1 MVAQSS
7 VSSASPS
14 DGEDDTSRL
23 HIRGI
28 KEMPAGQDEE
38 LATIF
43 REMRRAANVPREK
56 MARRLETSIETLDAL
71 ESGAIFA
78 LPPWPEL
85 SRIVTAYAA
94 MLGLDSRPLLRRL
107 EAQLFPDEGL
117 AAVSPPIEAAST
129 PAPAPA
135 PASAAPIPAP
145 EVTQTA
151 KPSGPPMPP
160 SAASP
165 VATPAPAPPDTA
177 PSPPDAAMPPPE
189 AKAPAQPSGTAQAT
203 GEKVQPQYRMEDA
216 AFISPEVE
224 APPKR
229 NSGYLKRALTWLV
242 LIGFIAALGSG
253 VWYAAQR
260 PQMVWSAL
268 DTLPDPIP
276 GAVRSVWKFMRPL
289 EGKAVNPQITDPD
302 NRKSDKLP

>member
-117 AAVSPPIEAAST
+117 AVVSPPIEAAST
-129 PAPAPA
+129 PAPA

-165 VATPAPAPPDTA
+165 IVTPAPAPPDAA

-189 AKAPAQPSGTAQAT
+189 AKAPAQPSGTAQAA

-216 AFISPEVE
+216 AYISPEVE

-229 NSGYLKRALTWLV
+229 KSGSLKRALTWLV

-276 GAVRSVWKFMRPL
+276 GSVRGVWKFMRPL
-289 EGKAVNPQITDPD
+289 EGIAVNPQLTDPD

>member
-14 DGEDDTSRL
+14 NGEDDTSRL

-56 MARRLETSIETLDAL
+56 MARRLGTSIETLDAL

-85 SRIVTAYAA
+85 SRIVTAYTA

-117 AAVSPPIEAAST
+117 AVVSPPMEAAST
-129 PAPAPA
+129 SAPA

-145 EVTQTA
+145 KVTQTA

-165 VATPAPAPPDTA
+165 VATPAPPDAA
-177 PSPPDAAMPPPE
+177 PSPPDAAMPSPE
-189 AKAPAQPSGTAQAT
+189 AKAPAQPSGTAQAA

-216 AFISPEVE
+216 AYISPEVE

-229 NSGYLKRALTWLV
+229 NLGYLKRALNWLV

-260 PQMVWSAL
+260 PDMVWSAL
-268 DTLPDPIP
+268 DTLPEPIP
-276 GAVRSVWKFMRPL
+276 SAARSAWKFMRPL

-302 NRKSDKLP
+302 NRKSDKLR

>member
-56 MARRLETSIETLDAL
+56 MARRLKTSIETLDAL

-117 AAVSPPIEAAST
+117 TVVSPPIEAAST
-129 PAPAPA
+129 PA

-151 KPSGPPMPP
+151 KPGGPPMPT

-165 VATPAPAPPDTA
+165 VATPAPAPPDAA
-177 PSPPDAAMPPPE
+177 PSPQDAAMPPPE
-189 AKAPAQPSGTAQAT
+189 AKAAAQPSGTAQAA

-224 APPKR
+224 VPPKR
-229 NSGYLKRALTWLV
+229 SSGYLKRVLNWLV

-276 GAVRSVWKFMRPL
+276 SAVRSAWKFMRPL